1 MEDEPLNEPQS
12 DDFESAFA
20 EYAGGEA
27 TESPADDATAGE
39 ESPEPAET
47 APESDDHDA
56 DEATGDDDLS
66 ARLKALEAENQKLK
80 HSEASQRG
88 RLGAYQRQINQL
100 HSQLQQVQ
108 NTSGNTD
115 KSEQQ
120 KRQDAADAAGV
131 KDWEALKADFPEVA
145 NALDARLESE
155 KRQIEADRQRQAQL
169 EQQIAQLQSAV
180 QPIQQQAQDQ
190 YFQSQVDALQARH
203 PDWREV
209 VSAPAFAEWLNQQPE
224 SLRRL
229 KDSNDAA
236 EAAALMDLYKSQN
249 GQGSADSNSADKR
262 QERLAAAQTVSR
274 RGASPRGGAP
284 DDFEAAFDH
293 YAKKR

>member
-12 DDFESAFA
+12 DDFETAFA

-27 TESPADDATAGE
+27 AEAPADDPPTDE

-47 APESDDHDA
+47 APE
-56 DEATGDDDLS
+56 GDDQNADGSTGEDDVS

-108 NTSGNTD
+108 STAGES
-115 KSEQQ
+115 KSEDQ

-131 KDWEALKADFPEVA
+131 KDWESLKEDFPEVA
-145 NALDARLESE
+145 NALDARL
-155 KRQIEADRQRQAQL
+155 QTEAKQREEDRQRQAQL

-190 YFQSQVDALQARH
+190 YLKSQVDALSARH
-203 PDWREV
+203 PDWQEV
-209 VSAPAFAEWLNQQPE
+209 VAAPAFAEWLNQQPE

-229 KDSNDAA
+229 TESNDAA
-236 EAAALMDLYKSQN
+236 EAAALMDLYKSQAK
-249 GQGSADSNSADKR
+249 GAGGNSADKR
-262 QERLAAAQTVSR
+262 QERLASAQTVSR
-274 RGASPRGGAP
+274 RGTSPRGGAP